1 MIDLSK
7 HKVELNYPCE
17 WTYKVIGTSDK
28 KVRDAVKEIMSKKE
42 YKLTLSN
49 RSSKGKFVSF
59 SLKTIVDDEAN
70 RVKIFEL
77 LTEHKNINRVL

>member
-7 HKVELNYPCE
+7 HKVKIEYPCE
-17 WTYKVIGTSDK
+17 WTYKIIGTSDK
-28 KVRDAVKEIMSKKE
+28 KIKTAVDEIMDKKK

-59 SLKTIVDDEAN
+59 TLKTKVDDESN
-70 RVKIFEL
+70 RLKIFEL
-77 LTEHKNINRVL
+77 LTQHKNINRVL